1 MLRIFAALTLLM
13 AVFTASGEVSH
24 ACGCVDDE
32 PMSEPALNALK
43 ERAERGDIWAT
54 GTIWFE
60 YRDIRR
66 NPTLERQWRFRAI
79 RAGDPRVT
87 WRRAGHWMSYAG
99 DTANEECKRIFI
111 EAAVALLEKGYPNRH
126 MLDATQYGGLSEQA
140 FYSVELRRARAA
152 KAVLRDGIRYWSR
165 RAEQNDADAAFHVAT
180 YFSVIEP
187 DQQSSALWIARASSL
202 GDRYYSR
209 RLPTPSLLAMQ

>member
-1 MLRIFAALTLLM
+1 MLRILAVLTLLIT
-13 AVFTASGEVSH
+13 AFAASGEVSH
-24 ACGCVDDE
+24 ACGCVDE
-32 PMSEPALNALK
+32 TPMSESALSALK
-43 ERAERGDIWAT
+43 ERAERGDILAT

-87 WRRAGHWMSYAG
+87 RRRGGHWMSYAAE
-99 DTANEECKRIFI
+99 TANDDHKRIFI

-126 MLDATQYGGLSEQA
+126 LLETSQYGGVSEQT
-140 FYSVELRRARAA
+140 FYLMELRRARAA

-165 RAEQNDADAAFHVAT
+165 RAQRNDADAAFHVAT
-180 YFSVIEP
+180 YFSLIEP
-187 DQQSSALWIARASSL
+187 DQQNRALWIARASSL
-202 GDRYYSR
+202 GDPHYSQQFT
-209 RLPTPSLLAMQ
+209 TPSPLAMQ